1 MNQKDS
7 KFLRRSVKMNN
18 FSHLDSDG
26 KIRMV
31 DVSGKKE
38 TLRTAQACG
47 YIILN
52 EKIIGM
58 IKNNSMQK
66 GDVLAAA
73 RIAGINAAKKTWE
86 LVPLCHQIKLTNID
100 ISFKIEEAE
109 NKIITGSFVAGMDRT
124 GVEME
129 AITATAVSLITVYD
143 MCKSISQDMVIGGI
157 KLIKKTGGKSDVIRD
172 S

>member
-1 MNQKDS
+1 MND
-7 KFLRRSVKMNN
+7 
-18 FSHLDSDG
+18 FSHADIDG
-26 KIRMV
+26 KIKMV

-47 YIILN
+47 HIILN
-52 EKIIGM
+52 KEIISR
-58 IKNNSMQK
+58 IKGNSIQK
-66 GDVLAAA
+66 GDVLATKK
-73 RIAGINAAKKTWE
+73 IAGINAAKKTWE

-100 ISFKIEEAE
+100 INFKIDEVE
-109 NKIITGSFVAGMDRT
+109 NKIFIASFVTGMDRT

-129 AITATAVSLITVYD
+129 AIAAAAVSLITVYD

-157 KLIKKTGGKSDVIRD
+157 KLIKKTGGKSDFIRD